1 MDWLHDLLEFVRNH
15 PLLVFVVIVQV
26 FIFGKCW
33 RFTSK
38 DESSAL
44 HRLGKDFKRD
54 IIGRARRG
62 DGPDWVRYMDEADR
76 VHERKVDKLR
86 TWAMSALVVG
96 IGGTMLALAFRLSFI
111 FSESSE
117 AAGQTPFFNDSA
129 VLGLIEAIGSALW
142 LSLSGVL
149 NNLAISWI
157 LFPRSDSR
165 FGTSLDEFRD
175 ELRWCCEEN
184 PPKEKFGEAVRQE
197 LGNAFREA
205 VRTFPY
211 AFAQLDKSVKSL
223 GDIIATQSEAVLKA
237 AGELGT
243 AADGLTGAAA
253 RIGPA
258 AELLQKSTDQL
269 RDVPTQ
275 FGRMFKRTLA
285 IWREETR
292 RDLDALVKGVRA
304 ELDRQHALLES
315 TKDAFDEWEGQRSAA
330 AAQQREH
337 WNETISQVQASA
349 SEISKTVQGLPATFS
364 REVGRVAD
372 TLGRQFGLQ
381 AQQHVAEL
389 IEVVSGEE
397 DTSLRRLIENTSKE
411 MHTRFLNETSDVVA
425 RAVAR
430 ILEEVYQRV
439 EGTLLDSL
447 DEVGRGIKEAL
458 VELPANAQTFASSL
472 SSADKKLRQSI
483 DRITA
488 SANHLKR
495 VAALTEGFEKS
506 MEQSMAV
513 ALRDAAT
520 PSVRRL
526 ENQVRK
532 YIAEMQRTHK
542 SIERALRNSPTG
554 VKRPFRFFHYLS
566 DKWSQLRGRD

>member
-1 MDWLHDLLEFVRNH
+1 MDWLHADNA
-15 PLLVFVVIVQV
+15 LLVFVLLVQG
-26 FIFGKCW
+26 FIAWKCL
-33 RFTSK
+33 RFTSE

-44 HRLGKDFKRD
+44 HGLADDFKRD
-54 IIGRARRG
+54 IIDRARRG
-62 DGPDWVRYMDEADR
+62 AGPDWVRYMDEADR

-86 TWAMSALVVG
+86 TWTMSALVVG

-111 FSESSE
+111 FSEGSG
-117 AAGQTPFFNDSA
+117 ADGQSLFLSGSA
-129 VLGLIEAIGSALW
+129 VLGLVEAIGSALW

-149 NNLAISWI
+149 NNLAISWF
-157 LFPRSDSR
+157 LFPRSDR
-165 FGTSLDEFRD
+165 LFGTSLDEFRN
-175 ELRWCCEEN
+175 ELRCCCEEN
-184 PPKEKFGEAVRQE
+184 TPKEKFGEAVRQE

-205 VRTFPY
+205 VLTFPH
-211 AFAQLDKSVKSL
+211 AFAQLDKSVNSL

-269 RDVPTQ
+269 QDVPNQ
-275 FGRMFKRTLA
+275 FGRMFESTLA
-285 IWREETR
+285 TWREETR

-364 REVGRVAD
+364 REVGRVAA
-372 TLGRQFGLQ
+372 TLGRQFGLK
-381 AQQHVAEL
+381 AQQHVEDL
-389 IEVVSGEE
+389 IEVVGGEQE
-397 DTSLRRLIENTSKE
+397 TSLRRLIEKTSKE
-411 MHTRFLNETSDVVA
+411 MHTSFLNETSDVVA
-425 RAVAR
+425 RT
-430 ILEEVYQRV
+430 LEEVYRRV

-472 SSADKKLRQSI
+472 SSADDKLQQSI
-483 DRITA
+483 NRITA
-488 SANHLKR
+488 SADHLKR
-495 VAALTEGFEKS
+495 VAELIEGFEKS

-542 SIERALRNSPTG
+542 SIERALRNSPT
-554 VKRPFRFFHYLS
+554 VVRRPFRFFHYLS

>member
-1 MDWLHDLLEFVRNH
+1 MDWLHADQALLAC
-15 PLLVFVVIVQV
+15 VVVVQV

-33 RFTSK
+33 RFTSE

-44 HRLGKDFKRD
+44 HRLADDFKRD
-54 IIGRARRG
+54 IIDRARRG
-62 DGPDWVRYMDEADR
+62 AGPDWVRYMDEADR

-86 TWAMSALVVG
+86 TWTMSALVVG
-96 IGGTMLALAFRLSFI
+96 IGGTMLALAFRLTSI
-111 FSESSE
+111 FSEGSG
-117 AAGQTPFFNDSA
+117 ADGQSLFLSGSA
-129 VLGLIEAIGSALW
+129 VLGLVEAIGSALW

-149 NNLAISWI
+149 NNLAISWF
-157 LFPRSDSR
+157 LFPRSDR
-165 FGTSLDEFRD
+165 LFGMSLDEFRD
-175 ELRWCCEEN
+175 ELRLCCQEN

-243 AADGLTGAAA
+243 AADGLTEAAA

-269 RDVPTQ
+269 QDVPNQ
-275 FGRMFKRTLA
+275 FGRMFESTLA
-285 IWREETR
+285 TWREETR

-397 DTSLRRLIENTSKE
+397 DTSLRRLIEKTSKE

-425 RAVAR
+425 RT
-430 ILEEVYQRV
+430 LEEVYRRV
-439 EGTLLDSL
+439 EETLLDSL

-472 SSADKKLRQSI
+472 SSADDKLRQSI

-488 SANHLKR
+488 SADHLKR

-542 SIERALRNSPTG
+542 SIEQALRNSPAG
-554 VKRPFRFFHYLS
+554 GKRPSRFFHYLS